1 MLKKQK
7 YVTAVFCLFLSFFF
21 AAMGILQYQMIRGKK
36 PVSTDAGIEAMNN
49 DTVLVG
55 GMPIGIYMET
65 DGVMVLNTE
74 QIAGADG
81 KEHEPAK
88 GIVKAGDYI
97 MAVDHCEITG
107 KKELL
112 EAVGNLTGTSVV
124 LTVRRNGETRM
135 EHLSVAIADDNQRIL
150 DMLDDIIQTDKELDL
165 VGKAKN
171 GEEMCQIIKDRQPDV
186 VLLDLIMP
194 KMDGLTVMEQV
205 NKQEFVDKRP
215 YFIVLTAV
223 GQEKITED
231 AFNKGANYYIMKPF
245 NHTILLD
252 RIKSIRKKPAVF
264 EKKNE
269 ESIQEVSSRRENLE
283 SRVTNM
289 LHEIGIPAHIK
300 GYHYLRDA
308 IMMAVNDMDVL
319 NAITKILYPTVAKK
333 YRTTSSRVER
343 AIRHAIEVAW
353 SRGKLDTLDE
363 LFGYTVSTGK
373 GKPTNSEFIALIAD
387 TIQLEYRHK
396 N

>member
-1 MLKKQK
+1 
-7 YVTAVFCLFLSFFF
+7 
-21 AAMGILQYQMIRGKK
+21 
-36 PVSTDAGIEAMNN
+36 
-49 DTVLVG
+49 
-55 GMPIGIYMET
+55 ME
-65 DGVMVLNTE
+65 
-74 QIAGADG
+74 Q
-81 KEHEPAK
+81 
-88 GIVKAGDYI
+88 
-97 MAVDHCEITG
+97 
-107 KKELL
+107 
-112 EAVGNLTGTSVV
+112 
-124 LTVRRNGETRM
+124 
-135 EHLSVAIADDNQRIL
+135 LSVAIADDNQKIL
-150 DMLDDIIQTDKELDL
+150 NVLGEIVSADKELDL

-194 KMDGLTVMEQV
+194 KMDGLTVMEKVGQ
-205 NKQEFVDKRP
+205 DRTIRKRP
-215 YFIVLTAV
+215 YFIVITAV

-231 AFNKGANYYIMKPF
+231 AFNRGANYYIMKPF
-245 NHTILLD
+245 NNQMLLE
-252 RIKSIRKKPAVF
+252 RIKSVRNMARGSDRKCEDGHA
-264 EKKNE
+264 ET
-269 ESIQEVSSRRENLE
+269 VSGENLE
-283 SRVTNM
+283 TRVTNM

-308 IMMAVNDMDVL
+308 IIMAVNDMDVL

-333 YRTTSSRVER
+333 YQTTSSRVER

-396 N
+396 K

>member
-1 MLKKQK
+1 MLQNPLDSAKLCRYNKQVAFSK
-7 YVTAVFCLFLSFFF
+7 
-21 AAMGILQYQMIRGKK
+21 Q
-36 PVSTDAGIEAMNN
+36 
-49 DTVLVG
+49 VLR
-55 GMPIGIYMET
+55 YE
-65 DGVMVLNTE
+65 
-74 QIAGADG
+74 
-81 KEHEPAK
+81 
-88 GIVKAGDYI
+88 
-97 MAVDHCEITG
+97 
-107 KKELL
+107 
-112 EAVGNLTGTSVV
+112 
-124 LTVRRNGETRM
+124 GEKRM
-135 EHLSVAIADDNQRIL
+135 EHLNVAIADDNQKIL
-150 DMLDDIIQTDKELDL
+150 DVLENIISMDKELNL

-205 NKQEFVDKRP
+205 NQDNSVNKRP
-215 YFIVLTAV
+215 YFIVITAV
-223 GQEKITED
+223 GQERITED
-231 AFNKGANYYIMKPF
+231 AFNKGANYYVMKPF
-245 NHTILLD
+245 NNEVLLD
-252 RIKSIRKKPAVF
+252 RIKSVRKMF
-264 EKKNE
+264 RNYEKK
-269 ESIQEVSSRRENLE
+269 SENGKMEGTAGAEDLE

-308 IMMAVNDMDVL
+308 IIMAVKDMDVL

-333 YRTTSSRVER
+333 YQTTSSRVER

-387 TIQLEYRHK
+387 TIQLEYK
-396 N
+396 KKGGI